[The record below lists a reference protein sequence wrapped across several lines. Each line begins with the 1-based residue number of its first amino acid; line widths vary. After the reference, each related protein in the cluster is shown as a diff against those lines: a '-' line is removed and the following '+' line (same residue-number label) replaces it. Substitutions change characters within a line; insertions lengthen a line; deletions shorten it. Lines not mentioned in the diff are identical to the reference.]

1 MAVKFIKVCGLDR
14 PRTKLDLGR
23 VTKKVTKIRH
33 PGCCDQQDLFVE
45 IYKQFSA
52 ICYIHSQLSVS
63 RHTPT
68 RGVHGRSSA
77 TVGHTRHTSL
87 P

>member
-33 PGCCDQQDLFVE
+33 PGCCAATASIFRRVHWAPA
-45 IYKQFSA
+45 S
-52 ICYIHSQLSVS
+52 LS
-63 RHTPT
+63 RNDTAT
-68 RGVHGRSSA
+68 R
-77 TVGHTRHTSL
+77 L
-87 P
+87 LI